1 MFYHLLLLSFV
12 GLGVSAPGRHQN
24 AYQSRAYNYRR
35 PSAYTRP
42 FTASRAYPYG
52 NNAPVNYTPD
62 PRVILDTP
70 NANAALAYI
79 AEDLG
84 SCGEDAQVYI
94 KTLISTGNE
103 AAATKAADAVY
114 RAKYFSPSFRP
125 SKACLAA
132 EQAWKAAYASGQ
144 SPTLTSALAFIDAY
158 PGGGACKASARAY
171 IQAILAGKTSAEA
184 ALASFADFAAAS
196 TNGIDTACAKAAM
209 AFIDTSGAPASP
221 IIASMRAFMAQALK
235 TGQGLDPVC
244 RASALKYAKVI
255 ADGGSQEEA
264 NEVAAVDYLNALGST
279 SFSDENSPCA
289 VAGKAFIDAYEG

>member
-1 MFYHLLLLSFV
+1 MNRLLLLLSFV

-24 AYQSRAYNYRR
+24 AYAYTSRAYNYQ

-42 FTASRAYPYG
+42 FTASRAYQYG
-52 NNAPVNYTPD
+52 PPVNYTPD

-70 NANAALAYI
+70 AANAALAYI

-84 SCGEDAQVYI
+84 SCGEHSQVYI

-114 RAKYFSPSFRP
+114 RANYFSPNFRP
-125 SKACLAA
+125 SKPCQAA
-132 EQAWKAAYASGQ
+132 EQAWRAAYASGQ
-144 SPTLTSALAFIDAY
+144 SPTLTSAIAFIDAY
-158 PGGGACKASARAY
+158 PGGGACKVGARAY
-171 IQAILAGKTSAEA
+171 IQAILEGKTSAEA
-184 ALASFADFAAAS
+184 ALGAFADFAAAS
-196 TNGIDTACAKAAM
+196 TNGIDTACSKAAM
-209 AFIDTSGAPASP
+209 AFLDNSGAPASP
-221 IIASMRAFMAQALK
+221 IIAAMRTFMAQALK

-244 RASALKYAKVI
+244 RDSALKYAKVI

-264 NEVAAVDYLNALGST
+264 TEVAAVGFLNALGST
-279 SFSDENSPCA
+279 SFSDESSPCA